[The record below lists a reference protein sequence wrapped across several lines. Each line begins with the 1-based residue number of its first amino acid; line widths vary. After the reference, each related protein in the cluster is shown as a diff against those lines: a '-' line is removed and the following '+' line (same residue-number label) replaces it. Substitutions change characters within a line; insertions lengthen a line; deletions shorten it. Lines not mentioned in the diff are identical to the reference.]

1 MDARAESFLKLLK
14 IMDELREQCPWD
26 KKQTIESIRHLTIE
40 ETFELSDAI
49 LKNDLNEIKKEL
61 GDLLLHI
68 VFYSKIASET
78 NQFNISDVINT
89 LCDKLIF
96 RHPHIYGDVKVE
108 NEEDV
113 KQNWEQLKQK
123 EKNGNKT
130 VLSGVP
136 NSMPA
141 LLKAYRIQEK
151 ARAVGFDWEHPEQV
165 FEKVKEELNEFENE
179 IKNKNQFEAEKEFG
193 DVLFSLI
200 NYARFLKINPEDALE
215 QTNKK
220 FIYRFNYME
229 QKVKENGKQI
239 SDCKLEELDKYW
251 NEAKLTK

>member
-1 MDARAESFLKLLK
+1 MNETSQSFLRLLR

-49 LKNDLNEIKKEL
+49 LKGDKNEIKKEL
-61 GDLLLHI
+61 GDILLHI
-68 VFYSKIASET
+68 VFYSRIASET
-78 NQFNISDVINT
+78 SSFNIKDVIDA
-89 LCDKLIF
+89 LCDKLVY
-96 RHPHIYGDVKVE
+96 RHPHIYGDVKADT
-108 NEEDV
+108 EEQV

-123 EKNGNKT
+123 EKDGNKT

-151 ARAVGFDWEHPEQV
+151 ARAVGFDWEQPEQV
-165 FEKVKEELNEFENE
+165 LEKVKEEISEFETE
-179 IKNKNQFEAEKEFG
+179 IQKGNKQAAEKEFG

-200 NYARFLKINPEDALE
+200 NYARFLDINPEDALE
-215 QTNKK
+215 STNKK
-220 FIYRFNYME
+220 FIHRFNYME
-229 QKVKENGKQI
+229 QKVKAQGKQI
-239 SDCKLEELDKYW
+239 ADCKLEELDKYW
-251 NEAKLTK
+251 NEAKLI